1 MYVRAK
7 DDIKQKTQYVGNSM
21 KSMHISIED
30 SLKKLRTSYID
41 ILFVHFV
48 RTAWLPD
55 VEPHLQACL
64 IVGLHHQH
72 PRGDERPA
80 CTRDVGE
87 GPVSGMPFSHYC
99 NVIPC

>member
-48 RTAWLPD
+48 RIACIPD
-55 VEPHLQACL
+55 LVPHSQA
-64 IVGLHHQH
+64 
-72 PRGDERPA
+72 
-80 CTRDVGE
+80 
-87 GPVSGMPFSHYC
+87 VS
-99 NVIPC
+99 